1 MLSLLK
7 HFNYTP
13 PTIVPGKYGNV
24 EVEKGYNCYFLRE
37 DGHQWMVYNI
47 DSHEEVYDVFSHYH
61 FSSGNVI
68 VTGMGFGA
76 RENWILTKP
85 EVTKLTIIE
94 RNDNILK
101 YHQQIESPFLFDP
114 RVEIVIADASEYKTE
129 CDVLLLDH
137 YETESYVDIL
147 HNVEK
152 VQNNIECK
160 VLWFWP
166 LERIIMHCRKWH
178 SDNDYP
184 HTLISKYEA
193 YNLIKKNHNL
203 HKLPDVDEGQIN
215 LFCMMYNSKLFSQS
229 NKYLDVVFADR
240 KIFHDVYINI

>member
-1 MLSLLK
+1 MLSLLQ

-24 EVEKGYNCYFLRE
+24 EIEKGYNCYFLRE

-47 DSHEEVYDVFSHYH
+47 DSHEEVYDVFSHYYFAKGH
-61 FSSGNVI
+61 VI

-85 EVTKLTIIE
+85 EVTKLTIVE
-94 RNDNILK
+94 KNENILN
-101 YHQQIESPFLFDP
+101 YHKIVKSSFLEDP
-114 RVEIVIADASEYKTE
+114 RVEIIIANASEYKTS
-129 CDVLLLDH
+129 CDTLLLDH
-137 YETESYVDIL
+137 YEQESYVDIL
-147 HNVEK
+147 TNVEK
-152 VQNNIECK
+152 VQSNIQCNL
-160 VLWFWP
+160 LWFWP

-178 SDNDYP
+178 SDNDAPYKIITK
-184 HTLISKYEA
+184 HQA

-203 HKLPDVDEGQIN
+203 NKLPDLDKDLIN

-229 NKYLDVVFADR
+229 EKYLETVFSDR
-240 KIFHDVYINI
+240 KTFHDIHINI